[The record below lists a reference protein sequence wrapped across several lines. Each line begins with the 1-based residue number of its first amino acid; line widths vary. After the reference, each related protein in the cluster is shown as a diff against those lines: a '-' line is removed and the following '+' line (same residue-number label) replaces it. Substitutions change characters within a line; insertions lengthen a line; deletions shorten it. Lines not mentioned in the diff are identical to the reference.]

1 MITATKE
8 KIVRAEGAQQNGFEN
23 LGLFAAA
30 VVAGNIVRLDNWTLN
45 VLSGGYL
52 LSQLRWRWTVPMGE
66 SGPSGLAFDST
77 LTEEQP
83 TPAVWHT

>member
-1 MITATKE
+1 
-8 KIVRAEGAQQNGFEN
+8 GFEN

-52 LSQLRWRWTVPMGE
+52 LSRVAYNLIYINNTTDAMGE

-77 LTEEQP
+77 LTEKQP